1 MPVPAWVPVD
11 LHRSVNAG
19 GCMLHS
25 IRRFLTC
32 TGLAWLPSLLAAQQP
47 VTISGAVTSDAGQPL
62 GQVEVSIP
70 ALGMGAFTKDDGRY
84 TIVIPGA
91 RVSGQAVAVTARR
104 LGYKPMTVQITLTPG
119 GVTHDFT
126 LAANPM
132 RSEEHTYEL
141 QSLRHLV
148 CRLLL
153 E

>member
-1 MPVPAWVPVD
+1 PVPAWVPVD

-132 RSEEHTYEL
+132 QSEEHTYEL

>member
-1 MPVPAWVPVD
+1 
-11 LHRSVNAG
+11 
-19 GCMLHS
+19 MLHS

-91 RVSGQAVAVTARR
+91 RVSGQAVAVTAYMIWNR
-104 LGYKPMTVQITLTPG
+104 PTLPG
-119 GVTHDFT
+119 V
-126 LAANPM
+126 ARMANP
-132 RSEEHTYEL
+132 
-141 QSLRHLV
+141 
-148 CRLLL
+148 RLTASNPAIVPTSGILNPAATAVR
-153 E
+153 